1 MALSRRSFLELTAVG
16 LAGFTSS
23 PHILRAEPKSAAK
36 VRIGITDWNLRLEG
50 KPEAV
55 EMAGRLGFEGVEV
68 SLGVGSDALPLA
80 DKTLQQTYLAEL
92 QKHGVAIT
100 STCLNILHRN
110 YLKSDPLGQRW
121 VRDSIGITRDLG
133 ARVILLPFFGKGALK
148 TREERDFVSDFLK
161 KVGPD
166 AEKAGIILGL
176 ENENSAEENVYML
189 ERIQSPSVKVY
200 YDVGNSTRGG
210 YDVVK
215 EIRWL
220 GRDRICQFHLKD
232 NPHLLGQGKIDFP
245 AIISAIK
252 DIRYSGWANL
262 ETGSPN
268 NDISKDLPTNL
279 AYIRNLLA

>member
-1 MALSRRSFLELTAVG
+1 MSLTRRNFLELTAAG
-16 LAGFTSS
+16 LATFTSS
-23 PHILRAEPKSAAK
+23 AQIVLGQKKAAAR
-36 VRIGITDWNLRLEG
+36 VRVGVPDWNLRLTG
-50 KPEAV
+50 KTEAV
-55 EMAGRLGFEGVEV
+55 ELAGRLGFEGVEV
-68 SLGVGSDALPLA
+68 SLGVGDDALPLA
-80 DKTLQQTYLAEL
+80 DKDLQKTYLAESS
-92 QKHGVAIT
+92 KHGVAIT

-161 KVGPD
+161 AAAPD
-166 AEKAGIILGL
+166 AERAGIILGL

-189 ERIQSPSVKVY
+189 ERIQSPAVKVY

-245 AIISAIK
+245 AIVEAIK
-252 DIRYSGWANL
+252 DIKYSGWANL
-262 ETGSPN
+262 ETESPN
-268 NDISKDLPTNL
+268 KDISKDLPANL